1 MGWTSI
7 YQLFWCS
14 PGVQGFDTLPYNQ
27 WWSAWWFQHV
37 SAIFFDVKNRRNG
50 MITLQWWASIVQRFK
65 KKTQIEVVQD
75 LTKVVVYIIYIYIYI
90 LTYIGWCFFPCLF
103 QFLPG
108 QVPRNGPSNA
118 ENVPTVLRPELSV
131 RGSITATGPQ
141 MKVATTA
148 WKVVKDKFWWNQL
161 QINYF
166 FLWSFWENWGA
177 VYSLGQRDVHN
188 SHINDH
194 SIS

>member
-75 LTKVVVYIIYIYIYI
+75 LTKVVVYIIYIYLYI
-90 LTYIGWCFFPCLF
+90 NLYWLVFLSVSFPVF
-103 QFLPG
+103 A
-108 QVPRNGPSNA
+108 GPSPKKWAFQCRECAYSFEAWAFGPRQHHSHWAPN
-118 ENVPTVLRPELSV
+118 ESGHYCLK
-131 RGSITATGPQ
+131 GS
-141 MKVATTA
+141 
-148 WKVVKDKFWWNQL
+148 
-161 QINYF
+161 
-166 FLWSFWENWGA
+166 E
-177 VYSLGQRDVHN
+177 R
-188 SHINDH
+188 
-194 SIS
+194 